1 MLTGDFC
8 LTMTADYELTNIA
21 RIPLLILEYA
31 ERTGI
36 DRDELLRQASL
47 TSANLADP
55 DTRMPMATVLKL
67 WRAIMKW
74 EEGTAIGVRIGSTCR
89 ARRLGLVGY
98 AMYYSR
104 DLLEAFQRMSR
115 YVRIISEAVQF
126 DVAKDGEQTTM
137 SFNAHP
143 SLVALRHPVEAQIT
157 AVLTIGREITQSD
170 LVPLAIHLPFPYPGD
185 SNEYR
190 EMLRCPVH
198 FSRPNA
204 AMIFA
209 TSQVSLPIKASD
221 PTLSGYLEQ
230 LADSTLK
237 SLGSPNEDFVDKV
250 RRLLWSQLPGG
261 RPDLWRTASKLG
273 ISARTLQRRLRE
285 NRTSYSAL
293 LEELRRELSGYLL
306 ADRKL
311 AVSDVAFL
319 LGYSEPSAFQRA
331 FRRWRGAT

>member
-1 MLTGDFC
+1 MS
-8 LTMTADYELTNIA
+8 ADYELTNIA
-21 RIPLLILEYA
+21 RIPLLIFEYA
-31 ERTGI
+31 EQTGI
-36 DRDELLRQASL
+36 DRQELLRLASL
-47 TSANLADP
+47 TPANLADP
-55 DTRMPMATVLKL
+55 DTRLPMSAALKL
-67 WRAIMKW
+67 WRFILEREA
-74 EEGTAIGVRIGSTCR
+74 GTAIGVRIGSTCG
-89 ARRLGLVGY
+89 ARSLGLVGY
-98 AMYYSR
+98 AMYYSH
-104 DLLEAFQRMSR
+104 DLLEAFQRLSR

-143 SLVALRHPVEAQIT
+143 SLLALRHPVEAQIT

-170 LVPLAIHLPFPYPGD
+170 LVPLEIQLPFLCPGD

-198 FSRPNA
+198 FSRPDA

-209 TSQVSLPIKASD
+209 TSQMRLPIKGSD
-221 PTLSGYLEQ
+221 PTLSAYLEQ

-285 NRTSYSAL
+285 NGTSYSAL
-293 LEELRRELSGYLL
+293 LEKLRRELAGHLL

-311 AVSDVAFL
+311 AVSEVAFL

-331 FRRWRGAT
+331 FRRWRSVSPRQFKTG